1 MRILAFASSRSSW
14 VNQNDPV
21 RGKHPRRFIF
31 LAICNAEQRDASFR
45 NDKAYYYNP
54 RCTILD
60 TEAYRLVLR
69 TH

>member
-1 MRILAFASSRSSW
+1 
-14 VNQNDPV
+14 
-21 RGKHPRRFIF
+21 

>member
-21 RGKHPRRFIF
+21 RGKHPRRFF
-31 LAICNAEQRDASFR
+31 LTICNAEQRDASFR
-45 NDKAYYYNP
+45 NDKAYNP